1 MEDTCVVIKLM
12 SGEELVG
19 FVSVDDIALSNA
31 DFLMKYPLR
40 LVTMPS
46 GPESLSISLMKFMP
60 YTKTDVFAINAEAI
74 MICEPAA
81 EDLIKYYQNILEF
94 YTKDEAD
101 PESDSSGH
109 KKRRAI
115 LAAQQKEVMDTYA
128 LMFANSEPIVYH

>member
-1 MEDTCVVIKLM
+1 
-12 SGEELVG
+12 
-19 FVSVDDIALSNA
+19 
-31 DFLMKYPLR
+31 
-40 LVTMPS
+40 
-46 GPESLSISLMKFMP
+46 
-60 YTKTDVFAINAEAI
+60 

-109 KKRRAI
+109 KKRRAV